1 MEPSFFIDPLSRIEF
16 SLDDI
21 DAIGQICIQC
31 VVLAGGYLS
40 SRYIPSLSESFDELG
55 EILVMRLILL
65 RIATE
70 TL

>member
-40 SRYIPSLSESFDELG
+40 SLIYSFSK
-55 EILVMRLILL
+55 LVFR
-65 RIATE
+65 
-70 TL
+70 